1 MSELTPHLTEFLVTR
16 RQRLKDRGF
25 LINILTKTGNRPEIL
40 LSPASMEA
48 VKSISGTGKVFFL
61 EHSLSQP
68 VYPDLKSVIPPEQAK
83 ALDPMDA
90 WIYEHNLPRIKSESD
105 ALMLMREY
113 QNWSC
118 LPDEEKAITNKSSV
132 EMRGC
137 EEFQALGHLLQS
149 GVPKKEDYYLV
160 ELVDDQTADR
170 VLAYIEPNA
179 DYTGF
184 TVDVLSD
191 TPEERLMTEVDT
203 FTLSPGQ
210 IECRLDGPV
219 LTTVGR
225 FIVNYLFLAYPFGD
239 QFSYVNQEIILDN
252 GDIIDTVT
260 KARDE
265 GKLDIM
271 RYMRFMDNVYFL
283 GHFTELC
290 TPCLSERALSTD
302 PNLRARK
309 QELLKQNAEHIND
322 PLVIA
327 NIEKELIAMD
337 KAYIKGDVSERFYK
351 PLGKKSMDLWRKKTY
366 IAVGGIEAFSKDSS
380 KYLMIKNSLEEGMN
394 LEDLPKYGNESRKGS
409 YQRGHETRNGGA
421 LTKYIIRAFHDS
433 RITEEDC
440 GTKRGVEVDFTKHE
454 IKKFRGRSIWYKGGW
469 TVITGENMKEIP
481 PGKYV
486 MRSPQ
491 YCTAKNNGYCYACM
505 GRLYAE
511 MGLEQ
516 LTMTAVDISTTFMN
530 ASMKNMHGSNVS
542 TLDISSVDA
551 FIL

>member
-1 MSELTPHLTEFLVTR
+1 MSELQPHLREFLTTR
-16 RQRLKDRGF
+16 RHRLKDRGF
-25 LINILTKTGNRPEIL
+25 LINILTKTANRPEIL
-40 LSPASMEA
+40 LSPAAMA
-48 VKSISGTGKVFFL
+48 DVRALSGTEKSFPL
-61 EHSLSQP
+61 ARTLSAP
-68 VYPDLKSVIPPEQAK
+68 VYPDLQSVLTPEQAK
-83 ALDPMDA
+83 GLDPMDA
-90 WIYEHNLPRIKSESD
+90 WIYKTNLPRIKSESD

-118 LPDEEKAITNKSSV
+118 LQDDQKAIIDKSSM

-137 EEFQALGHLLQS
+137 TEEEAMRHLLQS
-149 GVPKKEDYYLV
+149 RVPRKEDYYLV
-160 ELVDDQTADR
+160 ELVDDQTGDR
-170 VLAYIEPNA
+170 VLAYIEP
-179 DYTGF
+179 DPDF
-184 TVDVLSD
+184 TSFRATVLSD
-191 TPEERLMTEVDT
+191 APEERLMTEIDT
-203 FTLSPGQ
+203 FTLSPGD
-210 IECRLDGPV
+210 IECRLDAPV
-219 LTTVGR
+219 VTTVGR
-225 FIVNYLFLAYPFGD
+225 FIVNYLFLAYPFGS
-239 QFSYVNQEIILDN
+239 QFAYVNQEVILDN
-252 GDIIDTVT
+252 GDIVDMVT

-265 GKLDIM
+265 GKLDIP
-271 RYMRFMDNVYFL
+271 RYMAFMDNVYFL

-290 TPCLSERALSTD
+290 TPCLSEKALSTD

-309 QELLKQNAEHIND
+309 LELFKENAGHLDD

-327 NIEKELIAMD
+327 KIEAELIAMD
-337 KAYIKGDVSERFYK
+337 KAHIKGDVSERFYK

-366 IAVGGIEAFSKDSS
+366 IAVGGIEAFSKDTS

-440 GTKRGVEVDFTKHE
+440 GTKRGVEVDFTKQA
-454 IKKFRGRSIWYKGGW
+454 IKDFRGRSIWYKGGW

-481 PGKYV
+481 PGKYI

-491 YCTAKNNGYCYACM
+491 YCTAKDNGYCYVCM
-505 GRLYAE
+505 GQLYAE